1 MVIKMMNKSD
11 KEYTVQKIREQ
22 YTEKKHTELDAL
34 IELDKRVTRPANI
47 FAYTVGTLSALVMG
61 SGMSLIMTDIGSTI
75 GIAAPMATGVIVGVI
90 GLAMAMLNYPIFKR
104 ILSSRRKKYADRIFA
119 VSDLVIGE

>member
-1 MVIKMMNKSD
+1 MMNKSD

-61 SGMSLIMTDIGSTI
+61 SGMSLVMTDIGSTI
-75 GIAAPMATGVIVGVI
+75 GIASPMATGVIVGVI